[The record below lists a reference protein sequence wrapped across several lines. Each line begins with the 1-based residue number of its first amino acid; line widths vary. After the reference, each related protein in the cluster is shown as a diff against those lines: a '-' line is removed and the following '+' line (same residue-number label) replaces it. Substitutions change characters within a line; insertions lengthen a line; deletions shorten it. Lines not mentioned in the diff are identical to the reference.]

1 MHDLRLLFLNG
12 LFYLLDNNYTASN
25 VANYAFE
32 FYLDH
37 RITDA
42 KLAYVIDYLSG
53 IDALLAMIT
62 RTEVEDD
69 YDPDEDDYNNPNP
82 NIPFPDD
89 TLDSF
94 IKYPKRISIIPE
106 NRLAIYLKKM
116 ELSEKGREVL
126 TKLREQDLIK

>member
-1 MHDLRLLFLNG
+1 MNMHDLRLLFLNG

-53 IDALLAMIT
+53 IDASPEFEMDK
-62 RTEVEDD
+62 DD
-69 YDPDEDDYNNPNP
+69 V
-82 NIPFPDD
+82 I
-89 TLDSF
+89 SF
-94 IKYPKRISIIPE
+94 INS
-106 NRLAIYLKKM
+106 NLLQ
-116 ELSEKGREVL
+116 S
-126 TKLREQDLIK
+126 